1 MMETIAIY
9 FSPLASTKI
18 LGSIGFGLAYHMA
31 LIYTNASGI
40 SFGASS
46 GPSDHMTAQ
55 TPGYAVHALADM
67 ANDRPSAFGVLVS
80 DPENNHPFK
89 IGYPED
95 YYTQDFTGEAYPS
108 AVVATGPDLS
118 ARWRL
123 ILQAYTRIGGLHL
136 TYSPLSQ
143 NSNSVAGSALRQA
156 GLPIPFSSRTVFA
169 PAEFTELP
177 EATSKDG
184 PP

>member
-18 LGSIGFGLAYHMA
+18 LAGVGFGLAYHMA
-31 LIYTNASGI
+31 LVYTNASGL

-55 TPGYAVHALADM
+55 TPGYAIHALADM
-67 ANDRPSAFGVLVS
+67 ANDRPSAFGLLVS
-80 DPENNHPFK
+80 DPNNNHPFV
-89 IGYPED
+89 IGHPED

-108 AVVATGPDLS
+108 AVVATGSDLS

-123 ILQAYTRIGGLHL
+123 ILQTYTKIGGLHL

-143 NSNSVAGSALRQA
+143 NSNSLAGSALRRA
-156 GLPIPFSSRTVFA
+156 GLQIPFSSRTVFA
-169 PAEFTELP
+169 PAEFTDLTETRFEGRP
-177 EATSKDG
+177 
-184 PP
+184 